1 MLGSGSIRRRLSRVA
16 AEGARFVRARVLLGG
31 RLTLVH
37 DDRYALPDGAL
48 FDRARAHKILAHLG
62 AQGWLGR
69 RSVERPAPLDMEDL
83 FRVHDA
89 AYLESLDDPRVLAS
103 IFGEQVRATDA
114 PRCLVAEQWATAGTI
129 RAMDLAIR
137 AIARTKR
144 GGDMPKEGRVFANLG
159 GGFHHAHPDRGKGF
173 CAINDVAIAIGRAR
187 ERGFAGRILVVDL
200 DLHHGDGTRACF
212 RSDERVFTYSMHA
225 AHWDVS
231 PAIASL
237 DVELGP
243 AIGDD
248 TYLARLRSTL
258 PAFFARAAPELVV
271 FVAGVDVADGD
282 ALGSYRLTDAG
293 IAARDRFVFELAARL
308 PVVMVLAGGYGPD
321 AWRYTARTLHWVV
334 SARDEPIPGR
344 DQIALDGFRAVR
356 KRLGATRLTA
366 TGKAT
371 EADDIT
377 ITEADLYGD
386 LVEKKADPRLLG
398 FYTQFGLEVAIERYG
413 LAKHLRDRGYRDFV
427 VSLDAIGTSGR
438 GFRVHADRT
447 KRDVLI
453 EVAVAEHHDVP
464 PFRLL
469 SIEWLLLQDPRR
481 DPAAGEVLLPG
492 QRYPG
497 LGALR
502 LVVGML
508 VMTCERLEFDGLTL
522 IPAHFHVATRARRL
536 LRFLD
541 PAAEALYLALGRAT
555 AGLDPADAAHRIA
568 RGDVVD
574 ARTGEPR
581 RYAPA
586 RMVLP
591 VSAKL
596 REATDSEDYAR
607 RVEESARDL
616 DLRLAGRDPSSEPC

>member
-1 MLGSGSIRRRLSRVA
+1 MPEPPLGDRLSRFA
-16 AEGARFVRARVLLGG
+16 SDGARFVRTRILGG

-37 DDRYALPDGAL
+37 DERYALPESAL
-48 FDRARAHKILAHLG
+48 FDRGRARKILGHLG
-62 AQGWLGR
+62 AHGWIAR
-69 RSVERPAPLDMEDL
+69 HSVESPRPLEIADL
-83 FRVHDA
+83 FRAHGA
-89 AYLESLDDPRVLAS
+89 AYLESLDDPKVLSA
-103 IFGEQVRATDA
+103 IFGEQVSPADA
-114 PRCLVAEQWATAGTI
+114 VRCLVAQQWATAGTI
-129 RAMDLAIR
+129 RAVELAVRSARR
-137 AIARTKR
+137 ARRTRKTPR
-144 GGDMPKEGRVFANLG
+144 EGPVFANLG

-173 CAINDVAIAIGRAR
+173 CAINDVAVAIARAR
-187 ERGFAGRILVVDL
+187 DEGFGGRVLVVDL

-212 RSDERVFTYSMHA
+212 RADERVFTYSLHA
-225 AHWDVS
+225 AHWDVT

-248 TYLARLRSTL
+248 TYLAALRSTL
-258 PAFFARAAPELVV
+258 PAFFARAAPELVI

-282 ALGSYRLTDAG
+282 ALGSYRLTDGG
-293 IAARDRFVFELAARL
+293 IMARDRFVFDLAARL

-321 AWRYTARTLHWVV
+321 AWRFTARTLEWLVT
-334 SARDEPIPGR
+334 ARDEPVPSR
-344 DQIALDGFRAVR
+344 DQLALDAFRRVR
-356 KRLGATRLTA
+356 RRLRATRLTS
-366 TGKAT
+366 TGDARAST
-371 EADDIT
+371 EIT

-398 FYTQFGLEVAIERYG
+398 FYTAFGLEIAIERYG
-413 LAKHLRDRGYRDFV
+413 LAKHLRERGYPDFV

-438 GFRVHADRT
+438 GFRVHADATR
-447 KRDVLI
+447 KQVLI
-453 EVAVAEHHDVP
+453 EVVVAEHFGVA

-481 DPAAGEVLLPG
+481 DPADGELLLPG

-502 LVVGML
+502 IVVGML
-508 VMTCERLEFDGLTL
+508 VMTCERLGFDGLTL

-541 PAAEALYLALGRAT
+541 PASEALYLALGRAT
-555 AGLDPADAAHRIA
+555 SGLDPAVAAIRIS

-574 ARTGEPR
+574 VHTGEPVK
-581 RYAPA
+581 YIPA

-591 VSAKL
+591 VSEAL
-596 REATDSEDYAR
+596 RHATDSEEYAR
-607 RVEESARDL
+607 RVEEAARGL
-616 DLRLAGRDPSSEPC
+616 ELRLDSPSV